1 MNMLSVSDAE
11 MLVNAFMTSRL
22 DYCNALLGGC
32 PVVPRI
38 AKSPKRGRN
47 FHICLPDFNSL
58 PDNIR
63 GSDTLSL
70 FKSRLKTHLFSQ
82 AFI

>member
-47 FHICLPDFNSL
+47 FHICHRLIEAVMMRL
-58 PDNIR
+58 IL
-63 GSDTLSL
+63 GYCTLN
-70 FKSRLKTHLFSQ
+70 KTLKMIGLHQTGF
-82 AFI
+82 A